1 MFLKYGI
8 KSKGKYL
15 YYTVGKDSAVFLAVK
30 KKKNQDRSNIV
41 IPEKIGKYIVRGISE
56 PYCRARTILNKA
68 FTNEG
73 FDKFNKKLSGYRS
86 VKEFKNCTL
95 PETIEYIG
103 ALPIYCGSMDA
114 KDYLD
119 RFVLHK
125 NVSYVENSCIETK
138 ILVLP
143 KDIKYIGAV
152 AGRRAL
158 EEIITENESCDEG
171 VPHYSLAQYR
181 GKTDENELP
190 HSKIAEYTFDN
201 HGLLKNIILPDGIK
215 EIEKSAFSRIGEVEN
230 FHFPKSL
237 EKLSP
242 DAFTRTKITGDFKYP
257 SDFPAGLEK
266 NSYNFK
272 MTGKILL
279 EDFADFGTLI
289 NTRNSNGEFFA
300 SKLDFSSL
308 EGKLPDRA
316 FYKTDFLV
324 GAILGDNITEIG
336 ESAFEGYPI
345 SSLTLPSKL
354 VSIRKNAFKDCPHLK
369 KLSLP
374 DSLEI
379 VEEGAFATKCEL
391 IISASAE
398 TLARISE
405 QKGYVEY
412 AQKMAALESKAEE
425 FIEKYKD
432 FFDSKKTKSIPDV
445 HDVIANWL
453 YNGQNP
459 KIYKKL
465 LDLLK
470 TESVELIS
478 FNTLISRAEYLG
490 LKSEVEGFKRAFKER
505 IEILVRSKRPS
516 DWIEA
521 RKLTAQNGLS
531 TYKIIEYLISKYNE
545 DAPKQFLDYIDDF
558 MSSFSSSVNSV
569 LYVYS
574 NETYSE
580 HYLKTLEDMYFK
592 KVGRRYCKKATY
604 PVQPYITQTKYR
616 EKLVYDLD
624 HDLIEECKK
633 ACDENSPYAYFWR
646 DLAVAFSPN
655 FKPPKCTPKPK
666 TEKTKAQ
673 KTVST
678 STKTYVPQFNPDFD
692 FATTDTTYTSSDSY
706 SFRYTEEERRRADEI
721 IHDCKL
727 QKDAEIYVAYLL
739 GDIDAPDNLD
749 SLVDEFS
756 GIDWSEFGEG
766 DV

>member
-1 MFLKYGI
+1 MFFKYGI

-30 KKKNQDRSNIV
+30 KKKNQDRANIV
-41 IPEKIGKYIVRGISE
+41 IPQKIGKYIVRGISE
-56 PYCRARTILNKA
+56 PYYRARTIRKES
-68 FTNEG
+68 FSYEEV
-73 FDKFNKKLSGYRS
+73 DKFNKLLSGYCS
-86 VKEFKNCTL
+86 VKYFKNCTL

-103 ALPIYCGSMDA
+103 ALPTYCDSMDA
-114 KDYLD
+114 ENYLD

-125 NVSYVENSCIETK
+125 NVSYVENSSIDTK

-143 KDIKYIGAV
+143 KDIKYIGKV

-190 HSKIAEYTFDN
+190 HSKIAEYTFDD

-242 DAFTRTKITGDFKYP
+242 DAFTRTKITGNFKYP
-257 SDFPAGLEK
+257 SDFPAGLEN

-272 MTGKILL
+272 ITGKILL

-398 TLARISE
+398 TLARISG

-412 AQKMAALESKAEE
+412 SQKMAALQAKADE
-425 FIEKYKD
+425 FIKKYKD
-432 FFDSKKTKSIPDV
+432 FFDGEKTKNIPDV
-445 HDVIANWL
+445 HDLIENWL

-470 TESVELIS
+470 TEHVEYIY
-478 FNTLISRAEYLG
+478 FNTLIYRAEFLG
-490 LKSEVEGFKRAFKER
+490 LSSEVEGFKRAFKER

-516 DWIEA
+516 DWITA
-521 RKLTAQNGLS
+521 RKFTPLNGRA
-531 TYKIIEYLISKYNE
+531 TYKIIEYLISKYNK

-558 MSSFSSSVNSV
+558 MCSFSNSVNSV
-569 LYVYS
+569 LYRN

-580 HYLKTLEDMYFK
+580 HDLKALEDMYFK
-592 KVGRRYCKKATY
+592 NVGRRYCKKNTA
-604 PVQPYITQTKYR
+604 PIQPYMTQTEYR
-616 EKLVYDLD
+616 EKLVYNLD
-624 HDLIEECKK
+624 RDLIEAYKK
-633 ACDENSPYAYFWR
+633 ACEENSPYAYFWR
-646 DLAVAFSPN
+646 DLAVAFSPD
-655 FKPPKCTPKPK
+655 FKPPKCMPKPK
-666 TEKTKAQ
+666 AEKANPQ
-673 KTVST
+673 KTVSAPR
-678 STKTYVPQFNPDFD
+678 KTYIPQFNSDFD

-706 SFRYTEEERRRADEI
+706 SFRYTEEERRRAQSI
-721 IHDCKL
+721 ISDYNA
-727 QKDAEIYVAYLL
+727 QKDAETYTAHLL
-739 GDIDAPDNLD
+739 GDIDTPSNIDD
-749 SLVDEFS
+749 LVETFS
-756 GIDWSEFGEG
+756 GIDWSNFGDG

>member
-1 MFLKYGI
+1 MSVFSKYGI
-8 KSKGKYL
+8 KTKGKYL

-56 PYCRARTILNKA
+56 PYYRARTILNKA
-68 FTNEG
+68 FTDEE
-73 FDKFNKKLSGYRS
+73 FDKLNKRLSGYS
-86 VKEFKNCTL
+86 NVEYFKNCSL

-103 ALPIYCGSMDA
+103 ALPLYCGSIDA
-114 KDYLD
+114 KNYLD

-125 NVSYVENSCIETK
+125 NVSYVENSCIQTK

-143 KDIKYIGAV
+143 KDIKYIGKV

-181 GKTDENELP
+181 GKVDENELP
-190 HSKIAEYTFDN
+190 HSKIAEFTFDD

-215 EIEKSAFSRIGEVEN
+215 EIEKSAFSRIGEVEH

-242 DAFTRTKITGDFKYP
+242 DAFTRTKFTGNFKYP
-257 SDFPAGLEK
+257 SDFPAGLK
-266 NSYNFK
+266 NNSYNFEI
-272 MTGKILL
+272 TGKVLL
-279 EDFADFGTLI
+279 EDFAYFDTII

-316 FYKTDFLV
+316 FYKADFLV
-324 GAILGDNITEIG
+324 GPILGDNITEIG

-345 SSLTLPSKL
+345 NNLILPPKL

-374 DSLEI
+374 DSLKI

-412 AQKMAALESKAEE
+412 SQKMAALQSKADE
-425 FIEKYKD
+425 FIKKYKD
-432 FFDSKKTKSIPDV
+432 FFDDKKTKNVPKV
-445 HDVIANWL
+445 HDLIRNWL

-470 TESVELIS
+470 TEPVEHAS
-478 FNTLISRAEYLG
+478 FNTLIYRAEYLG

-521 RKLTAQNGLS
+521 RKLTSQNGLS
-531 TYKIIEYLISKYNE
+531 TYKIIEYLISKYNK

-558 MSSFSSSVNSV
+558 MRSFSSSVNSV
-569 LYVYS
+569 LHIYN

-592 KVGRRYCKKATY
+592 NVGRRYCEKNTD
-604 PVQPYITQTKYR
+604 PIHPYITQTEYR
-616 EKLVYDLD
+616 EKLVYNLD
-624 HDLIEECKK
+624 RDLIEECKK

-646 DLAVAFSPN
+646 DLAVAFSPD

-666 TEKTKAQ
+666 AEKTKTQ
-673 KTVST
+673 KTVSAPQ
-678 STKTYVPQFNPDFD
+678 KTYIPQFNSDFD

-706 SFRYTEEERRRADEI
+706 SFRYTEEERRRAQEI
-721 IHDCKL
+721 ISDYNA
-727 QKDAEIYVAYLL
+727 QKDAETYVAYLL
-739 GDIDAPDNLD
+739 GDIYTPNNLD

-756 GIDWSEFGEG
+756 GIDWSEYG

>member
-1 MFLKYGI
+1 MFFKYGI

-30 KKKNQDRSNIV
+30 KKKNQDTSNIV
-41 IPEKIGKYIVRGISE
+41 IPPKIGKYIVRGIAD
-56 PYCRARTILNKA
+56 PYYRAKTILNKA
-68 FTNEG
+68 FSYEEVSKLSNR
-73 FDKFNKKLSGYRS
+73 LSGYRS

-103 ALPIYCGSMDA
+103 ILPEYCGSIGDEN
-114 KDYLD
+114 YLD
-119 RFVLHK
+119 RFVLPK
-125 NVSYVENSCIETK
+125 NISYVENSNIKTK

-143 KDIKYIGAV
+143 KDIKYIGKV

-171 VPHYSLAQYR
+171 VPHYSLEQYR
-181 GKTDENELP
+181 GNMAENELS
-190 HSKIAEYTFDN
+190 HSKIVEYAFDDY
-201 HGLLKNIILPDGIK
+201 GLLKNIILPDGIK

-242 DAFTRTKITGDFKYP
+242 DAFTRTTFTGNFKYP
-257 SDFPAGLEK
+257 SDFPAGLE
-266 NSYNFK
+266 NNNYNFRI
-272 MTGKILL
+272 TGKILL
-279 EDFADFGTLI
+279 EDIALFDAMI
-289 NTRNSNGEFFA
+289 NSRNSKGEFFA
-300 SKLDFSSL
+300 SVLDFSSL
-308 EGKLPDRA
+308 EGKLPDRT
-316 FYKTDFLV
+316 FYKADFWV
-324 GAILGDNITEIG
+324 GPILGDNITEIG

-345 SSLTLPSKL
+345 GSLKLPSRL

-398 TLARISE
+398 TLARISG

-412 AQKMAALESKAEE
+412 SQKMAALQAKADE
-425 FIEKYKD
+425 FIKKYKD
-432 FFDSKKTKSIPDV
+432 FFDGEKTKNIPDV
-445 HDVIANWL
+445 HDLIENWL

-470 TESVELIS
+470 TEHVEYIY
-478 FNTLISRAEYLG
+478 FNTLIYRAEFLG
-490 LKSEVEGFKRAFKER
+490 LSSEVEGFKRAFKER

-531 TYKIIEYLISKYNE
+531 TYKIIEYLISKYNK

-558 MSSFSSSVNSV
+558 MCSFSNSVNSV
-569 LYVYS
+569 LYRN

-580 HYLKTLEDMYFK
+580 HDLKALEDMYFK
-592 KVGRRYCKKATY
+592 NVGRRYCKKNTA
-604 PVQPYITQTKYR
+604 PIQPYMTQTEYR
-616 EKLVYDLD
+616 EKLVYNLD
-624 HDLIEECKK
+624 RDLIEAYKK
-633 ACDENSPYAYFWR
+633 ACEENSPYAYFWR
-646 DLAVAFSPN
+646 DLAVAFSPD

-666 TEKTKAQ
+666 AEKANPQ